1 MSFNK
6 YETIFEKDIKD
17 LGSKAYLLK
26 HKKTG
31 ARVFILSNDDN
42 NKVFY
47 IGFRTP
53 PSDDTGVAHIM
64 EHSVLCGSEKYP
76 LKDPFVELVKGS
88 MNTFLNAMTY
98 PDKTV
103 YPVASTNDKDFA
115 NLMSVYM
122 DAVFKP
128 NVYVHPEIMKQEG
141 WNYSINDANDPI
153 EYNGVVYNE
162 MKGAFSSPESVLERE
177 TLHALFPDNA
187 YSFESGGD
195 PEFIPE
201 LTYENFIDFHKKY
214 YHPSNSFIYLYG
226 DMNIE
231 ERLNWMDEEY
241 LSKYDFLQIDSE
253 IKSQPAFDEMKVVK
267 RPYAISEDEAEEEN
281 TYLSYNIHCGDN
293 LDPYKYYAMQ
303 MIQYALV
310 DTQGAPIRQKLL
322 DAGIGKDII
331 SGFETGLKQEYFSIT
346 AKNADSAQA
355 DKFLKII
362 NDEFREAAN
371 GKLNHRSL
379 IASLNSLEFKYKEA
393 DFGGYPKGL
402 IYGLGAFDSW
412 LYDENEPLM
421 HIVSSETFDFLRDNI
436 ESGYYEQLIK
446 TWLADSKNSALI
458 ILEPERGLAA
468 KRDEK
473 LAQKLKEYKESKTA
487 EEIAQMTADTK
498 ALAEYQEAEDTE
510 EQKKLIPLLERSD
523 IRRAATPFSNIEDT
537 VDDIPVVHHDYNT
550 NGIAYVSLFFDAN
563 MLAVSELPYLSLL
576 KSVVSF
582 VDTDKYTYSE
592 LNDEVNI
599 ETGSLGMDLGI
610 YTDRYDADVYS
621 VLADMSFRALYGNV
635 HKAFDL
641 VKEIL
646 FAAHY
651 DDSKRLYEIIA
662 ELKSKLQ
669 MSINSSGHVAAAVRA
684 GSYYSESEA
693 VREIVNGIQFY
704 KFVEH
709 LEKNFDAEKDKC
721 ICGIINVL
729 DKILKPEN
737 VIVSCTADKEGYELV
752 KKEISSFSRDI
763 RAYEIRKA
771 SDTKAAPIM
780 TVKSDD
786 TVPCGEKYSQKS
798 LPVKD
803 RKYKPD
809 KAIVNKKNEGFK
821 TSSSVQ
827 YVARTGKYLDGA
839 DEYHGS
845 SKVFNTIMRYE
856 YLWFNIRVQGGAYGC
871 MCDTRSNGICS
882 FVSYR
887 DPNLKRTNEVYE
899 GIPAFLENFEVDER
913 EMTKYVI
920 GTMSNIDMPLSPA
933 ARGSRDM
940 GAYLTGVRFEDSQRA
955 REEIIDCTAE
965 DIRKLAPQIRKAL
978 EMDNLCVVGSES
990 KIEEDRE
997 LFMTVENMFE

>member
-1 MSFNK
+1 MIFDK
-6 YETIFEKDIKD
+6 YETIFEQDIKD
-17 LGSKAYLLK
+17 LDSKAYLLK

-53 PSDDTGVAHIM
+53 PADDTGVAHIM

-141 WNYSINDANDPI
+141 WNYSINDANAPI

-195 PEFIPE
+195 PEFIPD
-201 LTYENFIDFHKKY
+201 LTYEKFIDFHKRY

-226 DMNIE
+226 DMDIE

-241 LSKYDFLQIDSE
+241 LSKYEYLEIDSE
-253 IKSQPAFDEMKVVK
+253 IKLQPAFDKMQTVK
-267 RPYAISEDEAEEEN
+267 KPYAISEDEPEEEN

-293 LDPYKYYAMQ
+293 LDPHKYYAMQ

-346 AKNADSAQA
+346 AKNADPDQA
-355 DKFLKII
+355 DRFLEII
-362 NDEFREAAN
+362 NAELRAAAD
-371 GKLNHRSL
+371 GQLNHKSL
-379 IASLNSLEFKYKEA
+379 TASLNSLEFKYKEA

-421 HIVSSETFDFLRDNI
+421 HIVSSETFEFLRNNI
-436 ESGYYEQLIK
+436 DSGYYENLIK
-446 TWLADSKNSALI
+446 TWLADSKNSAFI
-458 ILEPERGLAA
+458 ILVPERGLAA
-468 KRDEK
+468 KRDEA
-473 LAQKLKEYKESKTA
+473 LAQKLKEYKASKTA
-487 EEIAQMTADTK
+487 EEIAQMVADTK
-498 ALAEYQEAEDTE
+498 ALAEYQEAEDSE
-510 EQKKLIPLLERSD
+510 EQKRLIPLLERSD
-523 IRRAATPFSNIEDT
+523 IRRSATPFSNIEDT
-537 VDDIPVVHHDYNT
+537 VGGISVVHHDYNT

-563 MLAVSELPYLSLL
+563 MLSVEELPYLSLL

-582 VDTDKYTYSE
+582 VDTDRYTYSE

-599 ETGSLGMDLGI
+599 ETGGLSMDLGI
-610 YTDRYDADVYS
+610 YTDRYDSNVYS
-621 VLADMSFRALYGNV
+621 ILADMSFRALYGNV
-635 HKAFDL
+635 HRAFEL

-669 MSINSSGHVAAAVRA
+669 MSINSAGHVAAAVRA
-684 GSYYSESEA
+684 GSYYAESEA

-709 LEKNFDAEKDKC
+709 LEKNFDTEKDKC
-721 ICGIINVL
+721 ISGIIAVL
-729 DKILKPEN
+729 NKILKTEN
-737 VIVSCTADKEGYELV
+737 LLVSCTADDEGYTLV
-752 KKEISSFSRDI
+752 KDEIKAFIDTV
-763 RAYEIRKA
+763 RAYEGKNAISCISK
-771 SDTKAAPIM
+771 
-780 TVKSDD
+780 
-786 TVPCGEKYSQKS
+786 

-809 KAIVNKKNEGFK
+809 TAIVNKKNEGFK
-821 TSSSVQ
+821 TSSTVQ
-827 YVARTGKYLDGA
+827 YVARAGKYIDCAG
-839 DEYHGS
+839 DYHGS
-845 SKVFNTIMRYE
+845 SKVFSTIMRYE

-871 MCDTRSNGICS
+871 MCDAKSNGTCC

-887 DPNLKRTNEVYE
+887 DPNLKRTNEIYE
-899 GIPAFLENFEVDER
+899 GIPAFLESFDVDER

-920 GTMSNIDMPLSPA
+920 GTMSNIDMPLTPA
-933 ARGSRDM
+933 TRGSRDM
-940 GAYLTGVRFEDSQRA
+940 GAYLTGVRFEDSQKA
-955 REEIIDCTAE
+955 REEIIDCTVE

-978 EMDNLCVVGSES
+978 EMNNLCVVGSES
-990 KIEEDRE
+990 KVEEDRE

>member
-1 MSFNK
+1 
-6 YETIFEKDIKD
+6 
-17 LGSKAYLLK
+17 
-26 HKKTG
+26 
-31 ARVFILSNDDN
+31 
-42 NKVFY
+42 
-47 IGFRTP
+47 
-53 PSDDTGVAHIM
+53 
-64 EHSVLCGSEKYP
+64 
-76 LKDPFVELVKGS
+76 
-88 MNTFLNAMTY
+88 
-98 PDKTV
+98 
-103 YPVASTNDKDFA
+103 
-115 NLMSVYM
+115 M
-122 DAVFKP
+122 DV
-128 NVYVHPEIMKQEG
+128 
-141 WNYSINDANDPI
+141 
-153 EYNGVVYNE
+153 
-162 MKGAFSSPESVLERE
+162 
-177 TLHALFPDNA
+177 
-187 YSFESGGD
+187 
-195 PEFIPE
+195 
-201 LTYENFIDFHKKY
+201 
-214 YHPSNSFIYLYG
+214 
-226 DMNIE
+226 E
-231 ERLNWMDEEY
+231 ERLEWMDQEY
-241 LSKYDFLQIDSE
+241 LSKYDFLEIDSE
-253 IKSQPAFDEMKVVK
+253 IKSQPTFDEMKVVK
-267 RPYAISEDEAEEEN
+267 HTYAISEEESETEN

-303 MIQYALV
+303 MLQYALV

-331 SGFETGLKQEYFSIT
+331 SGFETGLKQEYFSVT
-346 AKNADSAQA
+346 AKNADPDQA
-355 DKFLKII
+355 DKFLEII
-362 NDEFREAAN
+362 NEELSAAAN

-379 IASLNSLEFKYKEA
+379 TASLNSLEFKYKEA

-421 HIVSSETFDFLRDNI
+421 HIVSSETFAFLRKNI
-436 ESGYYEQLIK
+436 DSGYYEELIK

-458 ILEPERGLAA
+458 VLEPKKGLAA
-468 KRDEK
+468 KRDEL
-473 LAQKLKEYKESKTA
+473 LAQKLKEYKDSKTA
-487 EEIAQMTADTK
+487 EEIAQMVSDTK

-510 EQKKLIPLLERSD
+510 EQKRLIPLLERSD
-523 IRRAATPFSNIEDT
+523 IRRKATPFSNIEDAADGIT
-537 VDDIPVVHHDYNT
+537 VIHHDYNT

-563 MLAVSELPYLSLL
+563 MLSVEELPYLSLL

-582 VDTDKYTYSE
+582 VDTDRYTYSE

-599 ETGSLGMDLGI
+599 ETGGLGMDLGI
-610 YTDRYDADVYS
+610 YTDRYDFNVYS

-635 HKAFDL
+635 HKAFEL

-669 MSINSSGHVAAAVRA
+669 MSINSAGHVAAAVRA

-693 VREIVNGIQFY
+693 IKEIVNGIQFY

-709 LEKNFDAEKDKC
+709 LEKNFDTEKDKC
-721 ICGIINVL
+721 ISGIITVL
-729 DKILKPEN
+729 NKILKAEN
-737 VIVSCTADKEGYELV
+737 VLISCTADKEGYGLV
-752 KKEISSFSRDI
+752 KNEIESFSRDI
-763 RAYEIRKA
+763 RAYEDKNV
-771 SDTKAAPIM
+771 SDADVVPTMAGNENPIPYG
-780 TVKSDD
+780 T
-786 TVPCGEKYSQKS
+786 EYSQSS

-809 KAIVNKKNEGFK
+809 RAVVNKKNEGFK

-827 YVARTGKYLDGA
+827 YVARTGKYIDSA
-839 DEYHGS
+839 AEYNGS

-871 MCDTRSNGICS
+871 MCDTRSNGLCS

-899 GIPAFLENFEVDER
+899 GIPAFLEEFDVDER

-920 GTMSNIDMPLSPA
+920 GTMSSIDMPLSPV

-940 GAYLTGVRFEDSQRA
+940 GAYLTGVKFEDSQKA

-965 DIRKLAPQIRKAL
+965 DIRRLAPHIKKAL
-978 EMDNLCVVGSES
+978 EMNNLCVVGSES
-990 KIEEDRE
+990 KIEEDRD

>member
-128 NVYVHPEIMKQEG
+128 NVYIHPEIMKQEG
-141 WNYSINDANDPI
+141 WNYSINDVNAPI

-187 YSFESGGD
+187 YSYESGGD
-195 PEFIPE
+195 PEFIPD
-201 LTYENFIDFHKKY
+201 LTYEKFIDFHKKY

-226 DMNIE
+226 DMDVE
-231 ERLNWMDEEY
+231 ERLEWMDQEY
-241 LSKYDFLQIDSE
+241 LSKYDFLEIDSE

-267 RPYAISEDEAEEEN
+267 HTYAISEEESETEN

-303 MIQYALV
+303 MLQYALV

-331 SGFETGLKQEYFSIT
+331 SGFETGLKQEYFSVT
-346 AKNADSAQA
+346 AKNADPDQA
-355 DKFLKII
+355 DKFLEII
-362 NDEFREAAN
+362 NEELRAAAN

-379 IASLNSLEFKYKEA
+379 TASLNSLEFKYKEA

-421 HIVSSETFDFLRDNI
+421 HIVSSETFAFLRNNI
-436 ESGYYEQLIK
+436 DSGYYEELIK

-458 ILEPERGLAA
+458 VLKPKKGLAA
-468 KRDEK
+468 KRDEL
-473 LAQKLKEYKESKTA
+473 LAQKLKEYKDSKTA
-487 EEIAQMTADTK
+487 EEIAQMVSDTK

-510 EQKKLIPLLERSD
+510 EQKRLIPLLERSD
-523 IRRAATPFSNIEDT
+523 IRRKATPFSNIEDAADGIT
-537 VDDIPVVHHDYNT
+537 VIHHDYNT

-563 MLAVSELPYLSLL
+563 MLSVEELPYLSLL

-582 VDTDKYTYSE
+582 VDTDRYTYSE

-599 ETGSLGMDLGI
+599 ETGGLGMDLGI
-610 YTDRYDADVYS
+610 YTDRYDFNVYS

-635 HKAFDL
+635 HKAFEL

-669 MSINSSGHVAAAVRA
+669 MSINSAGHVAAAVRA

-693 VREIVNGIQFY
+693 IKEIVNGIQFY

-709 LEKNFDAEKDKC
+709 LEKNFDTEKDKC
-721 ICGIINVL
+721 ISGIITVL
-729 DKILKPEN
+729 NKILKAEN
-737 VIVSCTADKEGYELV
+737 VLISCTADKEGYGLV
-752 KKEISSFSRDI
+752 KNEIESFSRDI
-763 RAYEIRKA
+763 RAYEDKNV
-771 SDTKAAPIM
+771 SDADVVPTMAGNENPI
-780 TVKSDD
+780 
-786 TVPCGEKYSQKS
+786 PYGIEYSQSS

-809 KAIVNKKNEGFK
+809 RAVVNKKNEGFK

-827 YVARTGKYLDGA
+827 YVARTGKYIDSA
-839 DEYHGS
+839 AEYNGS

-871 MCDTRSNGICS
+871 MCDTRSNGLCS

-899 GIPAFLENFEVDER
+899 GISAFLEEFDVDER

-920 GTMSNIDMPLSPA
+920 GTMSSIDMPLSPV

-940 GAYLTGVRFEDSQRA
+940 GAYLTGVKFEDSQKA

-965 DIRKLAPQIRKAL
+965 DIRRLAPHIKKAL
-978 EMDNLCVVGSES
+978 EMNNLCVVGSES
-990 KIEEDRE
+990 KIEEDRD